1 MMFIQ
6 VLSQRRP
13 AGRNPYVLNPLEQ
26 AGLLGL
32 EQGGQDH
39 LSGLSSPG
47 RERDVDS
54 RSKGEG
60 VIDLEEDKKL
70 YLKCRWCSCCLVAS
84 PPRPYLSAVAV
95 VAAAAAAAA
104 AVALLPVFFLEPKMG
119 TCLDQERGQPPLLE
133 CRELP
138 GLPPEEGVGEDH
150 EPLLPAPAVQQLRK
164 EVVH

>member
-6 VLSQRRP
+6 VLCQRRP

-32 EQGGQDH
+32 EQGGQDN

-70 YLKCRWCSCCLVAS
+70 QLRCWWFSCLVAS
-84 PPRPYLSAVAV
+84 PPPPSLSAVDV
-95 VAAAAAAAA
+95 VVAAAAAAA
-104 AVALLPVFFLEPKMG
+104 AVALLPVFSRAKYGYLPRPG
-119 TCLDQERGQPPLLE
+119 TW
-133 CRELP
+133 
-138 GLPPEEGVGEDH
+138 
-150 EPLLPAPAVQQLRK
+150 PASPAGMP
-164 EVVH
+164 